1 MTRDGHGRSPS
12 RLSWIDDLLAMSA
25 PEKLPQFLGW
35 GTLHG
40 VATSSAYAVTEFV
53 LVSLFGITRPYS
65 SFARPYWH
73 MTALL
78 MAGYLIAGVI
88 AGMFAGALAYRIG
101 THTRLAPTSIIE
113 RITVLILIG
122 ALVGNVLSAPFYT
135 GAWFAELLATLFLGA
150 LALVSLR
157 STIWLD
163 RLRYLT
169 NPWVVSFLWLG
180 LGQDLGL
187 RDLGVAR
194 QLTDNINLWA
204 FVFGGILV
212 AVALA
217 SFLMGCRFRT
227 SSRWPQFGVQA
238 SIGPALLLV
247 LLALGMPL
255 WKAHANGP
263 PLLIGVPNAPKPNV
277 VLIVLDTVRADHLS
291 LYGYPLR
298 TTPNLD
304 ELARDSSIYSNAI
317 SPSDFTLTSHAS
329 LFTGVYPSWHGAF
342 CEPPAN
348 AFGRE
353 LSPGVPTLAEIL
365 ARQGYRTLGVAA
377 NLYVR
382 ADFGLQRGFT
392 SFHIPRPVPMLI
404 TDNWYLLRRNLR
416 RALTVV
422 TDTAQFD
429 RIFSR
434 SEDVNRQFFLSF
446 AELGASR
453 TPFFAFL
460 NFMDAH
466 YPYVPPAPF
475 DHFFPGKIP
484 GITQD
489 DLDRQQETISS
500 GHPVPAGY
508 VSHTASQYDGAI
520 RYMDEQI
527 GNVIAWLRA
536 EHIYD
541 NTMII
546 VTSDHGESFGERS
559 RVGHANSAYQN
570 LLHAALLI
578 KYPNSAL
585 KGAVT
590 APVSLIDVAPT
601 VLRTL
606 GFPVAPGMQ
615 GISLLESPPERRNIF
630 GETFPCPVLHSPDCP
645 QGCLS
650 RTIISWPD
658 KLITTSNGNRELFDL
673 ETDPRESGNQFSARP
688 DVAQRMRTD
697 LSLWIKTMPR
707 LNRPKSQVDK
717 QSLQVLRGLGYLN

>member
-1 MTRDGHGRSPS
+1 
-12 RLSWIDDLLAMSA
+12 
-25 PEKLPQFLGW
+25 
-35 GTLHG
+35 
-40 VATSSAYAVTEFV
+40 
-53 LVSLFGITRPYS
+53 
-65 SFARPYWH
+65 

-78 MAGYLIAGVI
+78 MAGYLVGGIVAGVLV
-88 AGMFAGALAYRIG
+88 GAVAYLVRSRS
-101 THTRLAPTSIIE
+101 RLGPAATIE
-113 RITVLILIG
+113 RFAVLALLG
-122 ALVGNVLSAPFYT
+122 ALVYNVLSAPFL
-135 GAWFAELLATLFLGA
+135 GKGWFPQLFATLFFVA
-150 LALVSLR
+150 FVLVSFR

-169 NPWVVSFLWLG
+169 NPWVVSFFSLG

-194 QLTDNINLWA
+194 QLTDSINLWA
-204 FVFGGILV
+204 FVLGGLLV

-217 SFLMGCRFRT
+217 SFLMGWRFRA
-227 SSRWPQFGVQA
+227 SSRWPQFVVQA
-238 SIGPALLLV
+238 SIGPAVLLV
-247 LLALGMPL
+247 LLVLGMPL
-255 WKAHANGP
+255 RKAHANGP
-263 PLLIGVPNAPKPNV
+263 PFLAEMPDAMKPNV
-277 VLIVLDTVRADHLS
+277 LLIVLDTVRADHLS
-291 LYGYPLR
+291 LYGYARR

-304 ELARDSSIYSNAI
+304 DMARDSTIYSNAFA
-317 SPSDFTLTSHAS
+317 PSDFTLTSHAS

-353 LSPGVPTLAEIL
+353 LSPGVPTLAELL
-365 ARQGYRTLGVAA
+365 AQQGYRTLGVAA
-377 NLYVR
+377 NPYVR
-382 ADFGLQRGFT
+382 ADFGLQRGFR
-392 SFHIPRPVPMLI
+392 SFRIPRPVPILI

-416 RALTVV
+416 GALALV

-434 SEDVNRQFFLSF
+434 SDDVNRQFYLSF
-446 AELGASR
+446 AALGASR

-475 DHFFPGKIP
+475 DNFFPGKIP
-484 GITQD
+484 RITQD
-489 DLDRQQETISS
+489 DLDKEQDTIAS
-500 GHPVPAGY
+500 GHPIPAGY
-508 VSHTASQYDGAI
+508 VSHTVSQYDGAI

-527 GNVIAWLRA
+527 GKLISWLRM

-541 NTMII
+541 DTMII

-570 LLHAALLI
+570 LLHVALLI

-585 KGAVT
+585 KGVVT

-606 GFPVAPGMQ
+606 GFPVVPGMQ
-615 GISLLESPPERRNIF
+615 GISLLESPSEHRNIF

-645 QGCLS
+645 NGCLS
-650 RTIISWPD
+650 RTIVSWPD

-673 ETDPRESGNQFSARP
+673 AADSGESRNLFSVRP
-688 DVAQRMRTD
+688 EVAQRMRAD
-697 LSLWIKTMPR
+697 LRLWIKTMPR
-707 LNRPKSQVDK
+707 LNQPKSQVDK